1 MAPFLLAQR
10 DKSISRQFGQMRHS
24 KVAAAERSPKRPPNT
39 LVVISHAFDIVTTGG
54 IQMAVECT
62 SAPHMGVFSTIE
74 LDLLRGVVREI
85 LRSGEAELDNE
96 DAEMIARAVIATY
109 KDGASGREE
118 LLEAARIA
126 ARRCAL
132 DHFYDR
138 AVGLFA

>member
-1 MAPFLLAQR
+1 M
-10 DKSISRQFGQMRHS
+10 
-24 KVAAAERSPKRPPNT
+24 
-39 LVVISHAFDIVTTGG
+39 FDIVTVGG

-85 LRSGEAELDNE
+85 LRSGEAELDNA
-96 DAEMIARAVIATY
+96 DAEMIARVVIATY
-109 KDGASGREE
+109 KDGAGREE

>member
-1 MAPFLLAQR
+1 MY
-10 DKSISRQFGQMRHS
+10 
-24 KVAAAERSPKRPPNT
+24 
-39 LVVISHAFDIVTTGG
+39 DIVMAGG

-62 SAPHMGVFSTIE
+62 FAPHSGVFSAIE

-85 LRSGEAELDNE
+85 LRSGEAELDKE
-96 DAEMIARAVIATY
+96 DAGMIARVVIAAF
-109 KDGASGREE
+109 KDGASGRDE
-118 LLEAARIA
+118 LLEAARLA

>member
-1 MAPFLLAQR
+1 M
-10 DKSISRQFGQMRHS
+10 
-24 KVAAAERSPKRPPNT
+24 
-39 LVVISHAFDIVTTGG
+39 FDIVLAGG

-62 SAPHMGVFSTIE
+62 FAPHMGVFSTIE

-96 DAEMIARAVIATY
+96 DAQMIARVVIATY
-109 KDGASGREE
+109 KDGASCREE

>member
-1 MAPFLLAQR
+1 
-10 DKSISRQFGQMRHS
+10 
-24 KVAAAERSPKRPPNT
+24 V
-39 LVVISHAFDIVTTGG
+39 FDIVTAGG

-62 SAPHMGVFSTIE
+62 SAPYMGVFSTIE

-96 DAEMIARAVIATY
+96 DAEMIARVVIATY

-118 LLEAARIA
+118 LVEAARIA

>member
-1 MAPFLLAQR
+1 
-10 DKSISRQFGQMRHS
+10 
-24 KVAAAERSPKRPPNT
+24 
-39 LVVISHAFDIVTTGG
+39 
-54 IQMAVECT
+54 
-62 SAPHMGVFSTIE
+62 MGVFSTIE
-74 LDLLRGVVREI
+74 LDLLRGVVRET
-85 LRSGEAELDNE
+85 LRSGEAELDK
-96 DAEMIARAVIATY
+96 DAERIARVVIATY